1 MKPLCRLR
9 RLSSIWMF
17 ILALIAMATHVPT
30 SVGAADNV
38 SYLACKN
45 TLSCGSISQLTY
57 PFWGQI
63 DNTNNRSNYCGEP
76 NLKITCEDNNNNN
89 GVPKF
94 IVDSV
99 KYRIL
104 DWDIGKENLTVARD
118 DYFSTSIDFCSGDF
132 SNNTLD
138 ETILQYDDNSV
149 VNITLLYKCS
159 SETKPSDQFKFVQ
172 SCSSGSVYYAE
183 QQDNEALPY
192 YGSCSTVIFPVSKAL
207 ASTFANSAN
216 NPITTTIQQALES
229 GFGLKLLPQIDDQC
243 RGCTNSGGNCG
254 SNDGHFACFCND
266 GTRSNSCSSGS
277 SSKWNWRL
285 KTAIGATAA
294 GVGIVVVFAVVICNR
309 KRYFSLAQKRLIFG
323 KTGESDD
330 QNVEDFITTYG
341 FLAPK
346 RYSFSE
352 VKKIT
357 NSFCDQLG
365 KGGYGV
371 VYKGKLSD
379 GRLVAVKVINESK
392 GSGEEFINEVASI
405 SRTSHVNIVSLL
417 GFCNERNKRALIYE
431 FMSNSSLD
439 KFIYGNGSPTPT
451 CNLDWNT
458 LYQIAI
464 GIARGLEY
472 LHRGCGTRILH
483 LDIKPQNILLDEDF
497 CPKISDF
504 GLSKICQ
511 KKESIVSI
519 LGTRGTIGYIAPE
532 VFSRMYGGISH
543 KSDVYSYGMLIL
555 EMVGG
560 RKNYESGGSNSSEMY
575 FPDWIYKDLEQGE
588 AAYMLKLM
596 NALKPPGWS
605 NTTHMC
611 HWTGVSC
618 NNQSRRIEE
627 IFLKEMSLTGTVPAG
642 LNDSLS
648 QLTYLYLSYNNL
660 GGPVPSLANLS
671 FLQVAY
677 LDNNNFTIIPHG
689 CFHGLT
695 SLQSLLLNNNTNLPP
710 WNFPTDLTA
719 HSSQLDVL
727 DLSSTNLMGSVPNI
741 SHSFPTLRYLSLSN
755 NNLSS
760 IPEDCFHNLTSLDV
774 LSLANNTNLLPWTF
788 PLDLTHSSFKLS
800 YLDLQATNLMGFL
813 PNLSHFFPDLITVS
827 LSNNH
832 LTFIPQGCF
841 QALPY
846 LGLLKLGNNTNLTP
860 WTFPDLI
867 QSTKIQELNLVAT
880 NVMGSL
886 PEIFDSLTSLET
898 LLLSNNSLTGV
909 LPESFGRSK
918 ITTLH
923 LNDQKG
929 KGFSGTMDVVSNMID
944 LSEAWLQGNSF
955 DGYILDMS
963 RCTALQDLRLAHNRF
978 TGVVPDSLIN
988 LSRKNL
994 QTVIL
999 NNNFFQGPMPNILG
1013 DSDSTNVGDNTTNAF
1028 CRDDYDP
1035 CDERVTIL
1043 LEIASAFGY
1052 PYLLARSWRGNN
1064 PCHNWSFVAC
1074 TATMI
1079 TTVNL
1084 TRQNLTGTISD
1095 AFGKLTHLENL
1106 YLSGNNLNGSIPE
1119 NFTSLHQLKNLDVS
1133 NNNLSGKI
1141 PNFSRGVY
1149 LNTEG
1154 NPSFE
1159 RRKPSGKRRNPPA
1172 WIKGA
1177 IAAAAGIGGLVFL
1190 VIIICNRKRCLSLLQ
1205 RILWKKTGP
1214 FIDNE
1219 FEEFMKTY
1227 GSLMLR
1233 RYNYSEVKSMTNSFR
1248 DKLGKGGYGIVYKAY
1263 LSDGCLVAVKV
1274 LTESSG
1280 SGEEFL
1286 NEVASIGRTSHMN
1299 IVSLLGFCY
1308 EKYKRALI
1316 YEFMPNGSLDKF
1328 IYKQESPNAICNLD
1342 WNTLFQITIGIAG
1355 GLEYLHRGC
1364 ATRILHLD
1372 IKPQNILLD
1381 EDFCPKIADFGLAKI
1396 CKKKESIVSLQGT
1409 RGTPGYIAPEVFS
1422 RTFGKVSHKSDVYSY
1437 GMLILELVGGR
1448 KNYDTGGSLT
1458 SEMYFP
1464 DWIYKDLEEQNILG
1478 RGLST
1483 TEEES
1488 DMIKK
1493 ITLVSLWCIQ
1503 TNPSDRP
1510 SINKAVEMLEGPLQS
1525 VPYPPK
1531 PVLYSPQM
1539 SISQFSRISY
1549 NSTYEEDSEIVEETI
1564 SINKMSS
1571 KFAK

>member
-1 MKPLCRLR
+1 MTYLK
-9 RLSSIWMF
+9 SESK
-17 ILALIAMATHVPT
+17 ILIGFYTLVLFFMT
-30 SVGAADNV
+30 SV
-38 SYLACKN
+38 
-45 TLSCGSISQLTY
+45 
-57 PFWGQI
+57 
-63 DNTNNRSNYCGEP
+63 
-76 NLKITCEDNNNNN
+76 
-89 GVPKF
+89 
-94 IVDSV
+94 
-99 KYRIL
+99 
-104 DWDIGKENLTVARD
+104 
-118 DYFSTSIDFCSGDF
+118 
-132 SNNTLD
+132 
-138 ETILQYDDNSV
+138 
-149 VNITLLYKCS
+149 
-159 SETKPSDQFKFVQ
+159 
-172 SCSSGSVYYAE
+172 
-183 QQDNEALPY
+183 
-192 YGSCSTVIFPVSKAL
+192 
-207 ASTFANSAN
+207 
-216 NPITTTIQQALES
+216 
-229 GFGLKLLPQIDDQC
+229 
-243 RGCTNSGGNCG
+243 
-254 SNDGHFACFCND
+254 
-266 GTRSNSCSSGS
+266 
-277 SSKWNWRL
+277 
-285 KTAIGATAA
+285 
-294 GVGIVVVFAVVICNR
+294 
-309 KRYFSLAQKRLIFG
+309 
-323 KTGESDD
+323 
-330 QNVEDFITTYG
+330 
-341 FLAPK
+341 
-346 RYSFSE
+346 
-352 VKKIT
+352 
-357 NSFCDQLG
+357 
-365 KGGYGV
+365 
-371 VYKGKLSD
+371 LSD
-379 GRLVAVKVINESK
+379 
-392 GSGEEFINEVASI
+392 EE
-405 SRTSHVNIVSLL
+405 
-417 GFCNERNKRALIYE
+417 G
-431 FMSNSSLD
+431 
-439 KFIYGNGSPTPT
+439 
-451 CNLDWNT
+451 
-458 LYQIAI
+458 
-464 GIARGLEY
+464 
-472 LHRGCGTRILH
+472 
-483 LDIKPQNILLDEDF
+483 
-497 CPKISDF
+497 
-504 GLSKICQ
+504 
-511 KKESIVSI
+511 
-519 LGTRGTIGYIAPE
+519 
-532 VFSRMYGGISH
+532 
-543 KSDVYSYGMLIL
+543 
-555 EMVGG
+555 
-560 RKNYESGGSNSSEMY
+560 
-575 FPDWIYKDLEQGE
+575 
-588 AAYMLKLM
+588 AYMLKLM

-611 HWTGVSC
+611 QWTGVSC

-660 GGPVPSLANLS
+660 SGPVPSLANLS

-677 LDNNNFTIIPHG
+677 LDNNNFTTIPHG

-695 SLQSLLLNNNTNLPP
+695 TLHSLLLNNNTNLPP

-719 HSSQLDVL
+719 HSSQLHVL

-741 SHSFPTLRYLSLSN
+741 SHSFATLRYLSLSN

-774 LSLANNTNLLPWTF
+774 LSLANNTNLAPWTF
-788 PLDLTHSSFKLS
+788 PLDLIHSSFKLS
-800 YLDLQATNLMGFL
+800 YLDLEVTNLMGSL
-813 PNLSHFFPDLITVS
+813 PNLSHFFPDLNTIS
-827 LSNNH
+827 LSNNN

-867 QSTKIQELNLVAT
+867 QSTKIEELNLVAT

-929 KGFSGTMDVVSNMID
+929 KGFSG
-944 LSEAWLQGNSF
+944 
-955 DGYILDMS
+955 
-963 RCTALQDLRLAHNRF
+963 
-978 TGVVPDSLIN
+978 VVPDSLIN
-988 LSRKNL
+988 LSRRNL
-994 QTVIL
+994 QTVTL

-1013 DSDSTNVGDNTTNAF
+1013 DSDTTNLGDNTTNAF

-1035 CDERVTIL
+1035 CDQRVTIL

-1074 TATMI
+1074 TGGLI

-1106 YLSGNNLNGSIPE
+1106 YLSGNNLSGSIPE
-1119 NFTSLHQLKNLDVS
+1119 NLTSLHQLNNLDVS

-1159 RRKPSGKRRNPPA
+1159 RRKPLGKRRKPPA

-1177 IAAAAGIGGLVFL
+1177 IVAAAGIGGLVFL
-1190 VIIICNRKRCLSLLQ
+1190 VVVICNRKRCLSLLQ

-1248 DKLGKGGYGIVYKAY
+1248 DKLGRGGYGIVYKAC
-1263 LSDGCLVAVKV
+1263 LSDGCPVAVKV

-1342 WNTLFQITIGIAG
+1342 WNTLFQITIGIAR

-1364 ATRILHLD
+1364 AARILHLD

-1503 TNPSDRP
+1503 TNPLDRP
-1510 SINKAVEMLEGPLQS
+1510 AINKVVEMLEGPLQS

-1539 SISQFSRISY
+1539 SISQFSQISY
-1549 NSTYEEDSEIVEETI
+1549 NSTDEEDSEIVEETI

>member
-1 MKPLCRLR
+1 M
-9 RLSSIWMF
+9 
-17 ILALIAMATHVPT
+17 T
-30 SVGAADNV
+30 SV
-38 SYLACKN
+38 
-45 TLSCGSISQLTY
+45 
-57 PFWGQI
+57 
-63 DNTNNRSNYCGEP
+63 
-76 NLKITCEDNNNNN
+76 
-89 GVPKF
+89 
-94 IVDSV
+94 
-99 KYRIL
+99 
-104 DWDIGKENLTVARD
+104 
-118 DYFSTSIDFCSGDF
+118 
-132 SNNTLD
+132 
-138 ETILQYDDNSV
+138 
-149 VNITLLYKCS
+149 
-159 SETKPSDQFKFVQ
+159 
-172 SCSSGSVYYAE
+172 
-183 QQDNEALPY
+183 
-192 YGSCSTVIFPVSKAL
+192 
-207 ASTFANSAN
+207 
-216 NPITTTIQQALES
+216 
-229 GFGLKLLPQIDDQC
+229 
-243 RGCTNSGGNCG
+243 
-254 SNDGHFACFCND
+254 
-266 GTRSNSCSSGS
+266 
-277 SSKWNWRL
+277 
-285 KTAIGATAA
+285 
-294 GVGIVVVFAVVICNR
+294 
-309 KRYFSLAQKRLIFG
+309 
-323 KTGESDD
+323 
-330 QNVEDFITTYG
+330 
-341 FLAPK
+341 
-346 RYSFSE
+346 
-352 VKKIT
+352 
-357 NSFCDQLG
+357 
-365 KGGYGV
+365 
-371 VYKGKLSD
+371 LSD
-379 GRLVAVKVINESK
+379 E
-392 GSGEEFINEVASI
+392 
-405 SRTSHVNIVSLL
+405 
-417 GFCNERNKRALIYE
+417 
-431 FMSNSSLD
+431 
-439 KFIYGNGSPTPT
+439 
-451 CNLDWNT
+451 
-458 LYQIAI
+458 
-464 GIARGLEY
+464 
-472 LHRGCGTRILH
+472 
-483 LDIKPQNILLDEDF
+483 
-497 CPKISDF
+497 
-504 GLSKICQ
+504 
-511 KKESIVSI
+511 
-519 LGTRGTIGYIAPE
+519 
-532 VFSRMYGGISH
+532 
-543 KSDVYSYGMLIL
+543 
-555 EMVGG
+555 
-560 RKNYESGGSNSSEMY
+560 
-575 FPDWIYKDLEQGE
+575 GE

-827 LSNNH
+827 LSNNN

-1079 TTVNL
+1079 TTVNF

>member
-1 MKPLCRLR
+1 MTYLKSESKILIGFYTLV
-9 RLSSIWMF
+9 LFFSSFFM
-17 ILALIAMATHVPT
+17 T
-30 SVGAADNV
+30 SV
-38 SYLACKN
+38 
-45 TLSCGSISQLTY
+45 
-57 PFWGQI
+57 
-63 DNTNNRSNYCGEP
+63 
-76 NLKITCEDNNNNN
+76 
-89 GVPKF
+89 
-94 IVDSV
+94 
-99 KYRIL
+99 
-104 DWDIGKENLTVARD
+104 
-118 DYFSTSIDFCSGDF
+118 
-132 SNNTLD
+132 
-138 ETILQYDDNSV
+138 
-149 VNITLLYKCS
+149 
-159 SETKPSDQFKFVQ
+159 
-172 SCSSGSVYYAE
+172 
-183 QQDNEALPY
+183 
-192 YGSCSTVIFPVSKAL
+192 
-207 ASTFANSAN
+207 
-216 NPITTTIQQALES
+216 
-229 GFGLKLLPQIDDQC
+229 
-243 RGCTNSGGNCG
+243 
-254 SNDGHFACFCND
+254 
-266 GTRSNSCSSGS
+266 
-277 SSKWNWRL
+277 
-285 KTAIGATAA
+285 
-294 GVGIVVVFAVVICNR
+294 
-309 KRYFSLAQKRLIFG
+309 
-323 KTGESDD
+323 
-330 QNVEDFITTYG
+330 
-341 FLAPK
+341 
-346 RYSFSE
+346 
-352 VKKIT
+352 
-357 NSFCDQLG
+357 
-365 KGGYGV
+365 
-371 VYKGKLSD
+371 LSD
-379 GRLVAVKVINESK
+379 
-392 GSGEEFINEVASI
+392 EE
-405 SRTSHVNIVSLL
+405 
-417 GFCNERNKRALIYE
+417 G
-431 FMSNSSLD
+431 
-439 KFIYGNGSPTPT
+439 
-451 CNLDWNT
+451 
-458 LYQIAI
+458 
-464 GIARGLEY
+464 
-472 LHRGCGTRILH
+472 
-483 LDIKPQNILLDEDF
+483 
-497 CPKISDF
+497 
-504 GLSKICQ
+504 
-511 KKESIVSI
+511 
-519 LGTRGTIGYIAPE
+519 
-532 VFSRMYGGISH
+532 
-543 KSDVYSYGMLIL
+543 
-555 EMVGG
+555 
-560 RKNYESGGSNSSEMY
+560 
-575 FPDWIYKDLEQGE
+575 
-588 AAYMLKLM
+588 AYMLKLM

-611 HWTGVSC
+611 QWTGVSC

-660 GGPVPSLANLS
+660 SGPVPSLANLS

-677 LDNNNFTIIPHG
+677 LDNNNFTTIPHG

-774 LSLANNTNLLPWTF
+774 LSLANNTNLPPWTF

-800 YLDLQATNLMGFL
+800 YLDLQATNLMGSL
-813 PNLSHFFPDLITVS
+813 PNLSHFFPDLNTIS
-827 LSNNH
+827 LSNNN

-846 LGLLKLGNNTNLTP
+846 LGMLKLGNNTNLRP

-867 QSTKIQELNLVAT
+867 QSTKIEELNLVAT

-909 LPESFGRSK
+909 LPQSFGRSK

-929 KGFSGTMDVVSNMID
+929 KGFSG
-944 LSEAWLQGNSF
+944 
-955 DGYILDMS
+955 
-963 RCTALQDLRLAHNRF
+963 
-978 TGVVPDSLIN
+978 VVPDSLIN
-988 LSRKNL
+988 LSRRNL
-994 QTVIL
+994 QTVTL

-1013 DSDSTNVGDNTTNAF
+1013 DSDSTNLGDNTTNAF

-1074 TATMI
+1074 AGGLI

-1095 AFGKLTHLENL
+1095 AFGKLIHLENL
-1106 YLSGNNLNGSIPE
+1106 YLSGNNLSGSIPE
-1119 NFTSLHQLKNLDVS
+1119 NLTSLHQLNNLDVS

-1141 PNFSRGVY
+1141 PDFSRGVN

-1190 VIIICNRKRCLSLLQ
+1190 VIVICNRKRCLSLLDK
-1205 RILWKKTGP
+1205 ILWKKTGP

-1263 LSDGCLVAVKV
+1263 LRDGCPIAVKV

-1342 WNTLFQITIGIAG
+1342 WNTLFQITIGIAR

-1364 ATRILHLD
+1364 AARILHLD

-1464 DWIYKDLEEQNILG
+1464 DWIYKDLEEQNVLG

-1503 TNPSDRP
+1503 TNPLDRP
-1510 SINKAVEMLEGPLQS
+1510 SINKVVEMLEGPLQS

-1549 NSTYEEDSEIVEETI
+1549 NSTDEEDSEIVEETI